1 MQLPGE
7 RFSFKQRKKKKKAS
21 GKLILLIAVIAA
33 VSFPVYKTV
42 KNGNIILPFDKKPGK
57 NEKIMTMWESHQYAE
72 LITYTEDLINS
83 NSTDF
88 NALVFNG
95 FSNFYEGLSHFSL
108 EERIPYI
115 DQSVISLRKA
125 LVFNQKNLTAEI
137 YYVLGKAY
145 YHKGHFYTDLA
156 VKYLEKSIEGG
167 FIGEDVYEYLGL
179 IYSAA
184 GRKDKSAESFEKAVE
199 KNPSDLLYLSLA
211 QVYLELGKDE
221 EAEEYLIRT
230 SNKTT
235 DNELEEKSYF
245 LLAEIYEK
253 RNDII
258 KMEDMLKKILQNNPR
273 SADAYYKL
281 GEIYEKSGD
290 NVKARSEWRKALR
303 IDPEHYGARLKLF

>member
-7 RFSFKQRKKKKKAS
+7 RFSFNQRKKKKKNTA
-21 GKLILLIAVIAA
+21 KLILLIVVIAA

-42 KNGNIILPFDKKPGK
+42 KKGSIILPFDRKPGK
-57 NEKIMTMWESHQYAE
+57 NEKIMAMWESHQYAE
-72 LITYTEDLINS
+72 LITYTEELLS
-83 NSTDF
+83 KNSTDF
-88 NALVFNG
+88 HALVFNG

-115 DQSVISLRKA
+115 DQSVVSLRKA
-125 LVFNQKNLTAEI
+125 LVFNDKNLTAEI

-156 VKYLEKSIEGG
+156 VKYLEKSIAGD

-184 GRKDKSAESFEKAVE
+184 GRKDKSAENFEKAVE

-221 EAEEYLIRT
+221 SAEEYLIRT

-281 GEIYEKSGD
+281 GEIYERNGD
-290 NVKARSEWRKALR
+290 NVKARAEWRKALR

>member
-7 RFSFKQRKKKKKAS
+7 RFSFKQRRKKKRIS
-21 GKLILLIAVIAA
+21 GKLILILMILA
-33 VSFPVYKTV
+33 VSYPVYNLI
-42 KNGNIILPFDKKPGK
+42 KNDKITLPFDKKPGK
-57 NEKIMTMWESHQYAE
+57 NEKIVTLWENHQYAE
-72 LITYTEDLINS
+72 LIAYTDELLMK

-95 FSNFYEGLSHFSL
+95 FSNFYEGLSRFSL
-108 EERIPYI
+108 EERIPFI
-115 DQSVISLRKA
+115 DRSVVTLRKA
-125 LVFNQKNLTAEI
+125 LVFENQKLALEI

-156 VKYLEKSIEGG
+156 AKYLEKSIEGG
-167 FIGEDVYEYLGL
+167 FVGEDVYEYLGL
-179 IYSAA
+179 IYSST
-184 GRKDKSAESFEKAVE
+184 GQKSRSAECFEKAVE
-199 KNPSDLLYLSLA
+199 KNPSDLLYLALA
-211 QVYLELGKDE
+211 QVYLELDRNDK
-221 EAEEYLIRT
+221 AEEYLIRT

-235 DNELEEKSYF
+235 DKELEEKSYF
-245 LLAEIYEK
+245 LLTEIYEK

-258 KMEDMLKKILQNNPR
+258 KMEDMLNKILQNNPR

-281 GEIYEKSGD
+281 GEIYERSGD

>member
-7 RFSFKQRKKKKKAS
+7 RFSFKQKRKRKRIL
-21 GKLILLIAVIAA
+21 GKVLILIIVAA
-33 VSFPVYKTV
+33 VSYPVYNIV
-42 KNGNIILPFDKKPGK
+42 KKGNIILPFSNNPGK
-57 NEKIMTMWESHQYAE
+57 NEKIMAMWESHQY
-72 LITYTEDLINS
+72 EDLIKYTDELLTK

-88 NALVFNG
+88 HALVFNG
-95 FSNFYEGLSHFSL
+95 FSSFYEGLSHFSL

-115 DQSVISLRKA
+115 DKAVVSLRKA
-125 LVFNQKNLTAEI
+125 LVFNDKNLTAEI

-156 VKYLEKSIEGG
+156 IKYLEKSIANNFQGD
-167 FIGEDVYEYLGL
+167 DVYEYLGL

-184 GRKDKSAESFEKAVE
+184 GQKEKSAENFEKAVE
-199 KNPSDLLYLSLA
+199 KNPSDLLYLALA
-211 QVYLELGKDE
+211 QVYLELDQDSK
-221 EAEEYLIRT
+221 AEEYLIRT
-230 SNKTT
+230 SNKTS

-245 LLAEIYEK
+245 LLTEIYEK

-258 KMEDMLKKILQNNPR
+258 KMEDMLKKILHKNPR

-281 GEIYEKSGD
+281 GEIYEKNGD